1 MSMLLAQSL
10 LLLFVLTAR
19 DTPQLST
26 LSLHDALP
34 ILRLRGLPPVL
45 EYRTARHHL
54 QVRQLG
60 EAVDDA
66 FRDAVGEV
74 VDIRIRIRVDERQD
88 CYRIYRLGAPRQR
101 IPSKAHCQSH
111 DYYDCGEN

>member
-34 ILRLRGLPPVL
+34 ILRLRVLSPVL

-74 VDIRIRIRVDERQD
+74 VDIRDRKSTSLNSSHLGISYAVFCLKKKTIRAHVVRAPKR
-88 CYRIYRLGAPRQR
+88 GAGQ
-101 IPSKAHCQSH
+101 Q
-111 DYYDCGEN
+111 